1 MPAFTAPRAAV
12 AALLLGAASYASAV
26 AIPVANASACNVSNT
41 DLAILNFA
49 LNLVRGFVRESFQIV
64 RLPAP
69 SAPRASA
76 EGAATLACESATR
89 RARC

>member
-12 AALLLGAASYASAV
+12 AALLLGAAKYANAV

-49 LNLVRGFVRESFQIV
+49 LNLVRWE
-64 RLPAP
+64 
-69 SAPRASA
+69 
-76 EGAATLACESATR
+76 
-89 RARC
+89 